1 MRAAQ
6 AGEEAESH
14 HGAGQGETDQHMLNS
29 VFLLQCFG
37 SGYGWSGWIRVFCRS
52 GSGIFKKYGTNENL
66 YTSLICFKDFCPDI
80 NKCAKYDF

>member
-29 VFLLQCFG
+29 VFLLQCVG
-37 SGYGWSGWIRVFCRS
+37 SGYGWSGWIRVFFADPGPEFS
-52 GSGIFKKYGTNENL
+52 KSTVPTK
-66 YTSLICFKDFCPDI
+66 ICTPL
-80 NKCAKYDF
+80 